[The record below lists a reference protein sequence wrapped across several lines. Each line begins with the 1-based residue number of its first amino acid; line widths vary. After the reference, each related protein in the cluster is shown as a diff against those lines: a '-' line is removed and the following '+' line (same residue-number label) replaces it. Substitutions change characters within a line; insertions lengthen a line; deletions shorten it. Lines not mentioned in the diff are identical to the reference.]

1 MKNTSKYSCTVNK
14 EAVDAFRM
22 LVPDSEATWCYILEN
37 NTIYNQKCE
46 NLRYDI
52 LFFGKNFKYGSNME
66 L

>member
-1 MKNTSKYSCTVNK
+1 VNK